1 MSKSGLAYIRD
12 YYRVPAYL
20 DVRVRL
26 EDGRWAE
33 IVGSE
38 GAYLE
43 VFVDGARTKSIVH
56 PNGCG
61 YRPEGTSQRVDEL
74 VAERDTLVARLTEAE
89 RRARSQVTRAVDAE
103 ARTVD
108 AEKRWET
115 VSRSLELEWYAA
127 LERAGA
133 LAVAL
138 GQIAREPCRFTRTK
152 GCGWDEDFVDCLHL
166 RLHVAAHP
174 ERYDTNRLDRDE
186 RCGRCVAVAALAAA
200 GDVAKG
206 ETE

>member
-74 VAERDTLVARLTEAE
+74 VAERRVIDAAKEWRVVDREYTRGYARLSVVEAALRE
-89 RRARSQVTRAVDAE
+89 AVD
-103 ARTVD
+103 T
-108 AEKRWET
+108 
-115 VSRSLELEWYAA
+115 
-127 LERAGA
+127 
-133 LAVAL
+133 
-138 GQIAREPCRFTRTK
+138 
-152 GCGWDEDFVDCLHL
+152 
-166 RLHVAAHP
+166 
-174 ERYDTNRLDRDE
+174 
-186 RCGRCVAVAALAAA
+186 LAAA
-200 GDVAKG
+200 EVARMG
-206 ETE
+206 EATE